1 MIKINKF
8 LKDHE
13 TKLPASIKHAEFSS
27 VEDDN
32 KVKEIS
38 KLSQNNH
45 YQTNAY
51 NVIPFY
57 KDIVRY
63 L

>member
-1 MIKINKF
+1 MIKVNKF

-13 TKLPASIKHAEFSS
+13 TKLPASFKHAEFSS
-27 VEDDN
+27 VEEGDE
-32 KVKEIS
+32 VREIS
-38 KLSQNNH
+38 KLSQNDH